1 MREDKGIG
9 SGRTEKGGSHAPSER
24 EGRNHHR
31 RRFRTCAQTA
41 RRFVEEGARVVI
53 TDINPDKGEAV
64 AAELGD
70 NAVFVPGD
78 HTRRSDNERAVATA
92 LDRFGALD
100 ILHNN
105 AGAPFSG
112 SFEGVDDATLDR
124 IIGINLIGPFLM
136 TQAAMPALV
145 DAGKRQPG
153 GAAVI
158 FTASL
163 QAVIARPNFTPYT
176 AAKHGIIGLVK
187 GLALEYADRNVRVN
201 AICPAATATPMLS
214 AFLPGMADDMD
225 AAMERFRQSIP
236 LGRMPDE
243 SDTANT
249 AVFLASDEARMI
261 TGIALP
267 VDGGTTAG

>member
-1 MREDKGIG
+1 MARLAGKVAIITGGG
-9 SGRTEKGGSHAPSER
+9 SGLGARTAQ
-24 EGRNHHR
+24 
-31 RRFRTCAQTA
+31 RFI
-41 RRFVEEGARVVI
+41 EEGARVVV
-53 TDINPDKGEAV
+53 TDINPDNGAAV

-70 NAVFVPGD
+70 NCMFVPGD
-78 HTRRSDNERAVATA
+78 HTKRADNERAVAAA

-112 SFEGVDDATLDR
+112 AFEDVDDATLER
-124 IIGINLIGPFLM
+124 IVGVNLIGPFRM
-136 TQAAMPALV
+136 TQAAMPVLT
-145 DAGKRQPG
+145 DAGKRHPG
-153 GAAVI
+153 GGVVL

-163 QAVIARPNFTPYT
+163 QALIARANFAPYT
-176 AAKHGIIGLVK
+176 AAKHAIVGLVR
-187 GLALEYADRNVRVN
+187 GLALEYAGRNVRVN

-214 AFLPGMADDMD
+214 SFLPGMAGDMD
-225 AAMERFRQSIP
+225 TALEKFRQSIP

-243 SDTANT
+243 NDTANA

>member
-1 MREDKGIG
+1 MARLSGKVALITGGG
-9 SGRTEKGGSHAPSER
+9 SGLG
-24 EGRNHHR
+24 
-31 RRFRTCAQTA
+31 AQTA

-53 TDINPDKGEAV
+53 TDLDADKGTAV
-64 AAELGD
+64 AAALGD
-70 NAVFVPGD
+70 DGIFIPGD
-78 HTRRSDNERAVATA
+78 HTKREDNDRAVAAA

-112 SFEGVDDATLDR
+112 PFEEVDDATLER
-124 IIGINLIGPFLM
+124 IVGVNLIGPFRM

-145 DAGKRQPG
+145 ESAKHRPG
-153 GAAVI
+153 GASVI

-163 QAVIARPNFTPYT
+163 QAVIARANFTPYT
-176 AAKHGIIGLVK
+176 AAKHGVIGLVK
-187 GLALEYADRNVRVN
+187 GLALEYAGRNVRVN
-201 AICPAATATPMLS
+201 AICPAATATPMLPS
-214 AFLPGMADDMD
+214 FLPGMANDMD

-243 SDTANT
+243 SDTANA